1 MLAIVRGA
9 AAGQSRSECGS
20 LGHWIFATSGASFDP
35 LYLAL
40 FARKR
45 QNRIDLD
52 AVICWLTGYDD
63 VALAQHLAG
72 GGLRGLLRGGTND
85 GRDDDWRG
93 DSWRPQSGGHKH
105 EARAHPSRGGARA
118 AERTDS
124 LYTSISGSKCP
135 A

>member
-1 MLAIVRGA
+1 MFAIVRGA
-9 AAGQSRSECGS
+9 AAGQSRSGCGS
-20 LGHWIFATSGASFDP
+20 LGHGIFATSGASVDP

-45 QNRIDLD
+45 QNRTDLD

-72 GGLRGLLRGGTND
+72 GRLRGLLRGGTND

-93 DSWRPQSGGHKH
+93 DSWR
-105 EARAHPSRGGARA
+105 ARLPPRRAFSRGARPYVKCA
-118 AERTDS
+118 
-124 LYTSISGSKCP
+124 LYARYAYKNDTK
-135 A
+135 